1 MIKRRSESRP
11 KERTYAVIG
20 TPRPKVDAYA
30 KVTGRALYA
39 DDIMLPRMLYGRIL
53 RSPHAHARIL
63 SIDTHRALALPG
75 VVAILTGEDLPQKFG
90 ILPSSQDEYALA
102 IDKVRYV
109 GDPVVAVA
117 ALDPDIL
124 DQALKLI
131 EVEYE
136 VLPALM
142 SIDEAL
148 AHPDVKIND
157 EARIGNIHKA
167 VSYEFG
173 DMEEG
178 FAGADYI
185 REDWFYYEGNN
196 HAPIEAHACV
206 AQWEPNPT
214 DPVGGKLTLW
224 SSTQTPHYV
233 HREVSKVLK
242 IAQSHV
248 RVIAPNVGG
257 GFGGKS
263 DAFSHEI
270 CACELARRTGR
281 PVKITCTREEV
292 FLLHRGRHPVKM
304 WIKTGVKQDGTLT
317 AMHFRSF
324 LDGGAY
330 GSYGIATTYY
340 TGALQ
345 TVTYHLPCYKF
356 EGMRLFTNKPPC
368 GPKRGHGTT
377 QPRYAVEVHLDKI
390 ASDLGIDPL
399 ALRLH
404 NLIEPYSY
412 TVNGLRITSCAL
424 KECLEEVTERAGW
437 QSWRSGEILR
447 FAQDDNR
454 VAQDDNRVAQD
465 DNRDTSAMGARNRP
479 LQTQAD
485 QPYIKRGL
493 GLAASAYI
501 CGAGKPIYWNDLPHS
516 SVQIRLDRGGGV
528 TVYCGSTDIGQGS
541 TSILAY
547 IVAEELGIEPE
558 EIHLETAD
566 TTLTPVDL
574 GSYSSRV
581 TFMAGNAA
589 IAAARKLK
597 AQLFEVVADYL
608 HVSSEQLDVANGMV
622 YHEDDEV
629 SRETL
634 RCAQGDNGGLA
645 VPCAQGDNGGLAVPF
660 VQAIQLAEARFGALV
675 AAGSYAPPEGIHGE
689 YKGAGVGPSPA
700 YSYST
705 CVAQVAVDEETGEV
719 HVEKLW
725 LAHDVGQS
733 INPLLVAGQVEGG
746 AYMGYGEAVM
756 EQQVFRKGRH
766 KLPSLLDYKLPTTLD
781 TPEIE
786 TILVEIPD
794 LEGPFGG
801 KEAGQGPLNP
811 VIPAIA
817 NAVYDAIGVR
827 IDETPITPDRVLKAL
842 KAMAGASAATT
853 IYEKTPGQRPQVS
866 PTVYPSSW
874 PTRLIRWQP
883 DEHMGKYF
891 EEGKGRV
898 DPVGAGVVGMGGGD
912 ACVALGMGG
921 ALESREQDA
930 GDASVQGSRT
940 PPNSAPAP
948 TRRRPSSLQNQK
960 GGVS

>member
-1 MIKRRSESRP
+1 MKKSEP
-11 KERTYAVIG
+11 KERSYKVIG
-20 TPRPKVDAYA
+20 QPLPKVDVYG

-39 DDIMLPRMLYGRIL
+39 DDISLPRMLHAGLL
-53 RSPHAHARIL
+53 RSPHPHARIL
-63 SIDTHRALALPG
+63 SIDTRKALELPG
-75 VVAILTGEDLPQKFG
+75 VLAVITGEDLPRKFG

-109 GDPVVAVA
+109 GDPVAAVA
-117 ALDPDIL
+117 ALDPEL
-124 DQALKLI
+124 LEEALKLI
-131 EVEYE
+131 QVEYE

-148 AHPDVKIND
+148 AHPEVKIND

-173 DMEEG
+173 DMEAG
-178 FAGADYI
+178 FAQADYI

-196 HAPIEAHACV
+196 HAPLEEHACV
-206 AQWEPNPT
+206 ASWEPQPG

-233 HREVSKVLK
+233 HRELSKVLDLPR
-242 IAQSHV
+242 SHV
-248 RVIAPNVGG
+248 RVIAPHVGG

-263 DAFSHEI
+263 DPFAHEI
-270 CACELARRTGR
+270 CAAELSRRTGR
-281 PVKITCTREEV
+281 PVKISCTREEV

-304 WIKTGVKQDGTLT
+304 WIKTGVTEDGRLT

-345 TVTYHLPCYKF
+345 TVTYQLPCYKF

-377 QPRYAVEVHLDKI
+377 QPRCAVEVHLDKL
-390 ASDLGIDPL
+390 ARELAIDPL
-399 ALRLH
+399 ELRKR
-404 NLIEPYSY
+404 NLIEPYTY

-424 KECLEEVTERAGW
+424 EECLDQVTKKAGW
-437 QSWRSGEILR
+437 DEFRAARLQAPTKAAQNGHSVSSLR
-447 FAQDDNR
+447 YG
-454 VAQDDNRVAQD
+454 
-465 DNRDTSAMGARNRP
+465 M
-479 LQTQAD
+479 
-485 QPYIKRGL
+485 
-493 GLAASAYI
+493 GLAASSYI
-501 CGAGKPIYWNDLPHS
+501 CGAGRPIYWNDLPHS
-516 SVQIRLDRGGGV
+516 AVQIRLDRGGGV

-547 IVAEELGIEPE
+547 IAAEELGILPGR
-558 EIHLETAD
+558 IHVETAD

-589 IAAARKLK
+589 LSAARKLR
-597 AQLFEVVADYL
+597 
-608 HVSSEQLDVANGMV
+608 EQLVEAAAVHLQVPAERIVLEN
-622 YHEDDEV
+622 
-629 SRETL
+629 ETL
-634 RCAQGDNGGLA
+634 YDEADPGVSLT
-645 VPCAQGDNGGLAVPF
+645 F
-660 VQAIQLAEARFGALV
+660 TQAIEQAEARFGALV
-675 AAGSYAPPEGIHGE
+675 AAGSYAPPEGIHGD

-705 CVAQVAVDEETGEV
+705 CVARVAVDIETGELL
-719 HVEKLW
+719 VEKLW
-725 LAHDVGQS
+725 LAHDIGQA

-756 EQQVFRKGRH
+756 EQQIFRKGRH
-766 KLPSLLDYKLPTTLD
+766 KIPSLLDYKLATTLD
-781 TPEIE
+781 TPELE
-786 TILVEIPD
+786 TILVSHPD

-811 VIPAIA
+811 VIPAIV

-827 IDETPITPDRVLKAL
+827 IDSTPITSDKILRAL
-842 KAMAGASAATT
+842 KYKEQGKGETIEVAPTNFAGA
-853 IYEKTPGQRPQVS
+853 
-866 PTVYPSSW
+866 W
-874 PTRLIRWQP
+874 PTRLIKWQQP
-883 DEHMGKYF
+883 AQAEKVSQNGSASL
-891 EEGKGRV
+891 
-898 DPVGAGVVGMGGGD
+898 P
-912 ACVALGMGG
+912 G
-921 ALESREQDA
+921 ALKE
-930 GDASVQGSRT
+930 
-940 PPNSAPAP
+940 
-948 TRRRPSSLQNQK
+948 
-960 GGVS
+960 GVY

>member
-1 MIKRRSESRP
+1 MSKRARRNVGTPLAGVRDGNTPAILDGSATTTQERSSSDIQ
-11 KERTYAVIG
+11 IG
-20 TPRPKVDAYA
+20 GEYKIVGKPRPKVDAYA
-30 KVTGRALYA
+30 KVSGRALYA
-39 DDIMLPRMLYGRIL
+39 DDIMLPRMVYGRLL
-53 RSPHAHARIL
+53 RSPHPHARIL
-63 SIDTHRALALPG
+63 SIDVRRALELPG
-75 VVAILTGEDLPQKFG
+75 VLAIITGEDLPRKYG

-109 GDPVVAVA
+109 GDPVAAVA

-124 DQALKLI
+124 DEALKLI
-131 EVEYE
+131 EVDYE

-148 AHPDVKIND
+148 AHPEVKIND

-173 DMEEG
+173 DIEAG
-178 FAGADYI
+178 FAEADYV
-185 REDWFYYEGNN
+185 REDWFFYEGNN
-196 HAPIEAHACV
+196 HAPIEEHACV
-206 AQWEPNPT
+206 ASWEPNPS

-233 HREVSKVLK
+233 HREVSKVLD
-242 IAQSHV
+242 IPLSHV
-248 RVIAPNVGG
+248 RVIAPDVGG

-263 DAFSHEI
+263 DPFSHEM
-270 CACELARRTGR
+270 CAAELSRRLGR

-292 FLLHRGRHPVKM
+292 FLIHRGRHPVKM
-304 WIKTGVKQDGTLT
+304 WIKTGVKRDGTLT

-345 TVTYHLPCYKF
+345 TVTYKLPCYKF

-390 ASDLGIDPL
+390 AHDLGIDPIEF
-399 ALRLH
+399 RRR
-404 NLIEPYSY
+404 NLIEPYTR
-412 TVNGLRITSCAL
+412 TVNGLRVTSCAL
-424 KECLEEVTERAGW
+424 GECLDAVEE
-437 QSWRSGEILR
+437 RSGWRENHNGK
-447 FAQDDNR
+447 QEG
-454 VAQDDNRVAQD
+454 
-465 DNRDTSAMGARNRP
+465 T
-479 LQTQAD
+479 
-485 QPYIKRGL
+485 IKHGL
-493 GLAASAYI
+493 GVAASSYI

-516 SVQIRLDRGGGV
+516 AVQIRLDRGGGV

-558 EIHLETAD
+558 HIHLETAD

-589 IAAARKLK
+589 IAAARKLRE
-597 AQLFEVVADYL
+597 QLFEVAAERLQRPVERLDAAGGNIYDDDDPGVAL
-608 HVSSEQLDVANGMV
+608 
-622 YHEDDEV
+622 
-629 SRETL
+629 
-634 RCAQGDNGGLA
+634 
-645 VPCAQGDNGGLAVPF
+645 PF
-660 VQAIQLAEARFGALV
+660 VKAVQLAEARYGALV
-675 AAGSYAPPEGIHGE
+675 AAGSYAPPEGIGGD

-700 YSYST
+700 YSYSA
-705 CVAQVAVDEETGEV
+705 CVAQVAVDIETGEV
-719 HVEKLW
+719 NVEKLW
-725 LAHDVGQS
+725 MAHDVGQS

-746 AYMGYGEAVM
+746 AYMGFGEAMM

-766 KLPSLLDYKLPTTLD
+766 KIPSLLDYKLPTTLD

-786 TILVEIPD
+786 TILIEIPD
-794 LEGPFGG
+794 REGPFGG

-817 NAVYDAIGVR
+817 NAIYDAAGVR
-827 IDETPITPDRVLKAL
+827 IDETPITPDKVLRYLRAESGQ
-842 KAMAGASAATT
+842 ARATT
-853 IYEKTPGQRPQVS
+853 RPQVTPVEAPS
-866 PTVYPSSW
+866 PW
-874 PTRLIRWQP
+874 PTRLIKWQP
-883 DEHMGKYF
+883 DT
-891 EEGKGRV
+891 EE
-898 DPVGAGVVGMGGGD
+898 
-912 ACVALGMGG
+912 
-921 ALESREQDA
+921 
-930 GDASVQGSRT
+930 
-940 PPNSAPAP
+940 
-948 TRRRPSSLQNQK
+948 
-960 GGVS
+960 VS

>member
-1 MIKRRSESRP
+1 MNEQHPSSKQQERP
-11 KERTYAVIG
+11 AYKVIG

-39 DDIMLPRMLYGRIL
+39 DDMMLPRMVYGRLL

-63 SIDTHRALALPG
+63 SIDTCRALELAG
-75 VVAILTGEDLPQKFG
+75 VLAVITGEDLPQKYG

-109 GDPVVAVA
+109 GDPVAAVA

-124 DQALKLI
+124 DEALKLI
-131 EVEYE
+131 HVEYE

-148 AHPDVKIND
+148 AHPEIKIND
-157 EARIGNIHKA
+157 EARIGNIHKT

-173 DMEEG
+173 EVDAG
-178 FAGADYI
+178 FAAADYV

-206 AQWEPNPT
+206 ASWEPNPS

-233 HREVSKVLK
+233 HREVSKVIGLP
-242 IAQSHV
+242 QSHV
-248 RVIAPNVGG
+248 RVIASNVGG

-263 DAFSHEI
+263 DPFSHEI
-270 CACELARRTGR
+270 CAGELSRRIGR

-292 FLLHRGRHPVKM
+292 FLIHRGRHPVKM
-304 WIKTGVKQDGTLT
+304 WIKTGVKRDGTLT

-345 TVTYHLPCYKF
+345 TVTYKLPCYKF

-390 ASDLGIDPL
+390 AHDLGLDPVEF
-399 ALRLH
+399 RRC
-404 NLIEPYSY
+404 NLIEPYTR

-424 KECLEEVTERAGW
+424 DECLDKVVE
-437 QSWRSGEILR
+437 RSGWNG
-447 FAQDDNR
+447 FHAKP
-454 VAQDDNRVAQD
+454 AA
-465 DNRDTSAMGARNRP
+465 DTATQQSDTASSNEHMRESGKVDEKDTPFSA
-479 LQTQAD
+479 
-485 QPYIKRGL
+485 IKRGM
-493 GLAASAYI
+493 GIAASSYI
-501 CGAGKPIYWNDLPHS
+501 CGAGKPIYWNELPHS
-516 SVQIRLDRGGGV
+516 AVQIRLDRGGGV
-528 TVYCGSTDIGQGS
+528 TVYCGATDIGQGS
-541 TSILAY
+541 TSVLAY
-547 IVAEELGIEPE
+547 IVAEELGIQPGD
-558 EIHLETAD
+558 IHLETAD

-597 AQLFEVVADYL
+597 AQLFELASEQL
-608 HVSSEQLDVANGMV
+608 HVSEERLHAAEGVIYD
-622 YHEDDEV
+622 EDDPGV
-629 SRETL
+629 AL
-634 RCAQGDNGGLA
+634 
-645 VPCAQGDNGGLAVPF
+645 PF
-660 VQAIQLAEARFGALV
+660 VQVVQLAEARYGALV
-675 AAGSYAPPEGIHGE
+675 ASGSYAPPEGIHGD

-700 YSYST
+700 YSYSA
-705 CVAQVAVDEETGEV
+705 CVAQVAVDVETGEV
-719 HVEKLW
+719 VVEKLW
-725 LAHDVGQS
+725 MAHDVGQS

-766 KLPSLLDYKLPTTLD
+766 KIPSLLDYKLPTTLD

-786 TILVEIPD
+786 TILIEIPD
-794 LEGPFGG
+794 REGPFGG

-827 IDETPITPDRVLKAL
+827 IDETPITPDKVLKAL
-842 KAMAGASAATT
+842 KA
-853 IYEKTPGQRPQVS
+853 EKPGKGTMQRPSIGPVEAPS
-866 PTVYPSSW
+866 PW
-874 PTRLIRWQP
+874 PTRLITWNPEATMQP
-883 DEHMGKYF
+883 QSPHSQGNGKTH
-891 EEGKGRV
+891 GKDATRLV
-898 DPVGAGVVGMGGGD
+898 PAKGA
-912 ACVALGMGG
+912 
-921 ALESREQDA
+921 ES
-930 GDASVQGSRT
+930 
-940 PPNSAPAP
+940 
-948 TRRRPSSLQNQK
+948 
-960 GGVS
+960 

>member
-1 MIKRRSESRP
+1 MSEHQRR
-11 KERTYAVIG
+11 KGGYKIIG
-20 TPRPKVDAYA
+20 TPRPKVDAFG

-39 DDIMLPRMLYGRIL
+39 DDVMLPRMVYGRLL
-53 RSPHAHARIL
+53 RSPHPHARIV
-63 SIDTHRALALPG
+63 SIDTRRALELPG
-75 VVAILTGEDLPQKFG
+75 VLAVLTGEDLPRKFG

-109 GDPVVAVA
+109 GDPVAAVA

-124 DQALKLI
+124 DEALRLI
-131 EVEYE
+131 QVEYE

-173 DMEEG
+173 DVEEG
-178 FAGADYI
+178 FAGADYV

-196 HAPIEAHACV
+196 HAPIEEHACV
-206 AQWEPNPT
+206 ANWEPNPG

-233 HREVSKVLK
+233 HREISKVLDLP
-242 IAQSHV
+242 QSHV

-263 DAFSHEI
+263 DPFSHEI
-270 CACELARRTGR
+270 CACELSRRIGR

-292 FLLHRGRHPVKM
+292 FLTHRGRHPVKM
-304 WIKTGVKQDGTLT
+304 WIKTGVKRDGTLT

-330 GSYGIATTYY
+330 GSYGIASTYY

-345 TVTYHLPCYKF
+345 TVTYKLPRYKF

-390 ASDLGIDPL
+390 AHDLGIDPL
-399 ALRLH
+399 ELRLH
-404 NLIEPYSY
+404 NLVEPNTR

-424 KECLEEVTERAGW
+424 GECLEAVAERSGW
-437 QSWRSGEILR
+437 QQSRTASLNGASNGAGEVKQEKQE
-447 FAQDDNR
+447 AH
-454 VAQDDNRVAQD
+454 
-465 DNRDTSAMGARNRP
+465 
-479 LQTQAD
+479 
-485 QPYIKRGL
+485 IKRGI
-493 GLAASAYI
+493 GIAASSYI

-516 SVQIRLDRGGGV
+516 AVQVRLDRGGGV

-541 TSILAY
+541 TSVLAY
-547 IVAEELGIEPE
+547 IVAEELGIQPE
-558 EIHLETAD
+558 HIHVETAD

-589 IAAARKLK
+589 INAARKLRLQLLEVASEHLK
-597 AQLFEVVADYL
+597 IPLERLDAADGVIYDERDPGVSLLFAQAV
-608 HVSSEQLDVANGMV
+608 QL
-622 YHEDDEV
+622 
-629 SRETL
+629 T
-634 RCAQGDNGGLA
+634 
-645 VPCAQGDNGGLAVPF
+645 
-660 VQAIQLAEARFGALV
+660 EARYGALV
-675 AAGSYAPPEGIHGE
+675 SAGSYAPPDGIHGD

-700 YSYST
+700 YSYSA
-705 CVAQVAVDEETGEV
+705 CAAQVAVDMETGEV
-719 HVEKLW
+719 VVEKLW

-746 AYMGYGEAVM
+746 AYMGFGEAVM

-786 TILVEIPD
+786 TILIEIPD
-794 LEGPFGG
+794 AEGPYGG

-817 NAVYDAIGVR
+817 NAVFQAAGIR
-827 IDETPITPDRVLKAL
+827 IDETPITADKVLKLL
-842 KAMAGASAATT
+842 KVESGQSRAAS
-853 IYEKTPGQRPQVS
+853 RPQVAPTEAPS
-866 PTVYPSSW
+866 PW
-874 PTRLIRWQP
+874 PTRLIKWQP
-883 DEHMGKYF
+883 EFCAK
-891 EEGKGRV
+891 
-898 DPVGAGVVGMGGGD
+898 
-912 ACVALGMGG
+912 
-921 ALESREQDA
+921 
-930 GDASVQGSRT
+930 
-940 PPNSAPAP
+940 
-948 TRRRPSSLQNQK
+948 
-960 GGVS
+960 

>member
-1 MIKRRSESRP
+1 MSKQHMLNKPETPASQPAYR
-11 KERTYAVIG
+11 VIG

-39 DDIMLPRMLYGRIL
+39 DDIMLPRMVYGRLL
-53 RSPHAHARIL
+53 RSPHPHARIL
-63 SIDTHRALALPG
+63 SIDASRALALPG
-75 VVAILTGEDLPQKFG
+75 VLAVITGEDLPRKYG

-102 IDKVRYV
+102 IEKVRYV
-109 GDPVVAVA
+109 GDPVAAVA

-124 DQALKLI
+124 DEALKLI
-131 EVEYE
+131 HVEYE

-148 AHPDVKIND
+148 AHPENKIND

-173 DMEEG
+173 EVEAG
-178 FAGADYI
+178 FAAADYV

-196 HAPIEAHACV
+196 HAPMEEHACV
-206 AQWEPNPT
+206 ASWEPNPA
-214 DPVGGKLTLW
+214 DPVGGRLTLW

-233 HREVSKVLK
+233 HRELSKVLNLPR
-242 IAQSHV
+242 SHV

-263 DAFSHEI
+263 DPFSHEI
-270 CACELARRTGR
+270 CACELSRRIAR

-292 FLLHRGRHPVKM
+292 FLNHRGRHPVKM
-304 WIKTGVKQDGTLT
+304 WIKTGVKRDGTLT

-345 TVTYHLPCYKF
+345 TVTYKLPAYKF

-390 ASDLGIDPL
+390 ARDLGIDPVE
-399 ALRLH
+399 LRRR
-404 NLIEPYSY
+404 NLIEPYTR
-412 TVNGLRITSCAL
+412 TVNGLRVTSCAL
-424 KECLEEVTERAGW
+424 GECLDAVVE
-437 QSWRSGEILR
+437 RSGWYD
-447 FAQDDNR
+447 FH
-454 VAQDDNRVAQD
+454 
-465 DNRDTSAMGARNRP
+465 
-479 LQTQAD
+479 
-485 QPYIKRGL
+485 RGKS
-493 GLAASAYI
+493 GLNGNAASEKTEHPAIRRGIGIAASSYI

-516 SVQIRLDRGGGV
+516 AVQIRLDRGGGV
-528 TVYCGSTDIGQGS
+528 TVYCGATDIGQGS
-541 TSILAY
+541 TSVLAY
-547 IVAEELGIEPE
+547 VVAEELGIEPE
-558 EIHLETAD
+558 DIHLETAD

-589 IAAARKLK
+589 IGAARRLK
-597 AQLFEVVADYL
+597 EQLFAVAAEHLRVPVERLQAGGGVIY
-608 HVSSEQLDVANGMV
+608 
-622 YHEDDEV
+622 DE
-629 SRETL
+629 SDPGTTL
-634 RCAQGDNGGLA
+634 
-645 VPCAQGDNGGLAVPF
+645 PF
-660 VQAIQLAEARFGALV
+660 VLAIELSEARFGALV
-675 AAGSYAPPEGIHGE
+675 SSGSYAPPEGISGN
-689 YKGAGVGPSPA
+689 YKGSGVGPSPA

-705 CVAQVAVDEETGEV
+705 CVAQVAVDVETGEV
-719 HVEKLW
+719 NVEKLW

-766 KLPSLLDYKLPTTLD
+766 KIPSLLDYKLPTTLD

-786 TILVEIPD
+786 TILIEIPD
-794 LEGPFGG
+794 REGPFGG

-817 NAVYDAIGVR
+817 NAVYDATGAR
-827 IDETPITPDRVLKAL
+827 IDEVPITPDKVLKAL
-842 KAMAGASAATT
+842 KAASTATGAA
-853 IYEKTPGQRPQVS
+853 RPQVAPIQAPS
-866 PTVYPSSW
+866 PW
-874 PTRLIRWQP
+874 PTRLVKWQP
-883 DEHMGKYF
+883 EALDGAQDMSDEHMQN
-891 EEGKGRV
+891 
-898 DPVGAGVVGMGGGD
+898 A
-912 ACVALGMGG
+912 
-921 ALESREQDA
+921 
-930 GDASVQGSRT
+930 DAS
-940 PPNSAPAP
+940 
-948 TRRRPSSLQNQK
+948 SSIVMK
-960 GGVS
+960 GGQS

>member
-1 MIKRRSESRP
+1 MTTQQNGRKQARP
-11 KERTYAVIG
+11 YHVIG
-20 TPRPKVDAYA
+20 TPRPKVDAYG

-39 DDIMLPRMLYGRIL
+39 DDIMLPRMLYGRLL
-53 RSPHAHARIL
+53 RSPHAHAHII
-63 SIDTHRALALPG
+63 SIDTRRALNLPG
-75 VVAILTGEDLPQKFG
+75 VVAVITGEDLPQKFG

-102 IDKVRYV
+102 VEKVRYV
-109 GDPVVAVA
+109 GDPLAAVA
-117 ALDPDIL
+117 ALDPDTL
-124 DQALKLI
+124 DEARKLI

-136 VLPALM
+136 VIPALM

-148 AHPDVKIND
+148 AHPEVKIND

-167 VSYEFG
+167 VNYEFG
-173 DMEEG
+173 DVEAG
-178 FAGADYI
+178 FATADYI

-206 AQWEPNPT
+206 AQWEPNPS

-242 IAQSHV
+242 LPQSHI

-263 DAFSHEI
+263 DPFSHEI
-270 CACELARRTGR
+270 CASELARRTGR

-292 FLLHRGRHPVKM
+292 FLIHRGRHPVKM

-345 TVTYHLPCYKF
+345 TVTYKLPCYKF

-377 QPRYAVEVHLDKI
+377 QPRYAVEAHLDKP
-390 ASDLGIDPL
+390 AHDLGIDP
-399 ALRLH
+399 AQLRRR
-404 NLIEPYSY
+404 NLVDPYTY

-424 KECLEEVTERAGW
+424 GECLDQVVE
-437 QSWRSGEILR
+437 RSG
-447 FAQDDNR
+447 FHTNK
-454 VAQDDNRVAQD
+454 VAAAANPQSSNGSVQY
-465 DNRDTSAMGARNRP
+465 
-479 LQTQAD
+479 
-485 QPYIKRGL
+485 QPAIKRGM
-493 GLAASAYI
+493 GIAASAYI

-516 SVQIRLDRGGGV
+516 AVQIRLDRGGGV
-528 TVYCGSTDIGQGS
+528 TVYCGATDIGQGS

-547 IVAEELGIEPE
+547 IVAEELGIQPE
-558 EIHLETAD
+558 RIHLETAD

-589 IAAARKLK
+589 IAAARKSK
-597 AQLFEVVADYL
+597 EQLFEVASERL
-608 HVSSEQLDVANGMV
+608 HVPSEHLRAANETIYDEHEPGVALPFE
-622 YHEDDEV
+622 H
-629 SRETL
+629 
-634 RCAQGDNGGLA
+634 A
-645 VPCAQGDNGGLAVPF
+645 VQF
-660 VQAIQLAEARFGALV
+660 AEARFGALV
-675 AAGSYAPPEGIHGE
+675 AAGSYAPPEGIHGD

-700 YSYST
+700 YSYSA
-705 CVAQVAVDEETGEV
+705 CVAQVAVDVETGELV
-719 HVEKLW
+719 VEKLW

-756 EQQVFRKGRH
+756 EQQIFRKGLH
-766 KLPSLLDYKLPTTLD
+766 KIPSLLDYKLATTLD

-794 LEGPFGG
+794 REGPFGA

-817 NAVYDAIGVR
+817 NAIYDAVGVR
-827 IDETPITPDRVLKAL
+827 IDETPVTPDKVLRAL
-842 KAMAGASAATT
+842 KAAK
-853 IYEKTPGQRPQVS
+853 EKGPMRGVS
-866 PTVYPSSW
+866 VT
-874 PTRLIRWQP
+874 PTRAPSPWPGRLI
-883 DEHMGKYF
+883 K
-891 EEGKGRV
+891 
-898 DPVGAGVVGMGGGD
+898 
-912 ACVALGMGG
+912 
-921 ALESREQDA
+921 
-930 GDASVQGSRT
+930 
-940 PPNSAPAP
+940 
-948 TRRRPSSLQNQK
+948 
-960 GGVS
+960 

>member
-1 MIKRRSESRP
+1 MSNITDTSKLQPLNGGASEHVGTPLVGARRDGEATTQKRG
-11 KERTYAVIG
+11 KGGYKVIG
-20 TPRPKVDAYA
+20 TPRPKVDAFG

-39 DDIMLPRMLYGRIL
+39 DDVMLPRMVYGKLL
-53 RSPHAHARIL
+53 RSPHPHARIV
-63 SIDTHRALALPG
+63 SIDTSRALELPG
-75 VVAILTGEDLPQKFG
+75 VLAVLTGEDLPRKFG

-102 IDKVRYV
+102 LDKVRYV
-109 GDPVVAVA
+109 GDPVAAVA

-124 DQALKLI
+124 DEALKLI
-131 EVEYE
+131 QVEYE

-148 AHPDVKIND
+148 AHPEVKIND

-173 DMEEG
+173 DVDQG
-178 FAGADYI
+178 FAEADYV
-185 REDWFYYEGNN
+185 REDWFFYEGNN
-196 HAPIEAHACV
+196 HAPIEEHACV
-206 AQWEPNPT
+206 ANWEPNPS

-233 HREVSKVLK
+233 HREVSKVLDLP
-242 IAQSHV
+242 QSHV

-263 DAFSHEI
+263 DPFSHEI
-270 CACELARRTGR
+270 CACELSHRTGR

-292 FLLHRGRHPVKM
+292 FLTHRGRHPVKM
-304 WIKTGVKQDGTLT
+304 WIKTGVRRDGTLT

-345 TVTYHLPCYKF
+345 TVTYKLPRYKF

-377 QPRYAVEVHLDKI
+377 QPRYAMEVHLDKI
-390 ASDLGIDPL
+390 ARDLGIDPL
-399 ALRLH
+399 ELRLR
-404 NLIEPYSY
+404 NLIEPHTR

-424 KECLEEVTERAGW
+424 GECLEAVAE
-437 QSWRSGEILR
+437 RSGWRE
-447 FAQDDNR
+447 
-454 VAQDDNRVAQD
+454 
-465 DNRDTSAMGARNRP
+465 SH
-479 LQTQAD
+479 
-485 QPYIKRGL
+485 
-493 GLAASAYI
+493 AASLNGHSSLNGTGQRGQAEQEPHIKCGIGIAASSYI

-516 SVQIRLDRGGGV
+516 AVQVRLDRGGGV

-541 TSILAY
+541 TSVLAY
-547 IVAEELGIEPE
+547 IVAEELGIQPE
-558 EIHLETAD
+558 HIHVETAD
-566 TTLTPVDL
+566 TALTPVDL

-589 IAAARKLK
+589 IRAASKLRM
-597 AQLFEVVADYL
+597 QLLEVAA
-608 HVSSEQLDVANGMV
+608 EQLKVPLERLEAADGMI
-622 YHEDDEV
+622 YDEDDPGV
-629 SRETL
+629 SLTF
-634 RCAQGDNGGLA
+634 AQA
-645 VPCAQGDNGGLAVPF
+645 V
-660 VQAIQLAEARFGALV
+660 QLTEAKYGALV
-675 AAGSYAPPEGIHGE
+675 AAGSYAPPEGIHGD

-700 YSYST
+700 YSYSA
-705 CVAQVAVDEETGEV
+705 CAAQVAVDMETGEV
-719 HVEKLW
+719 IVEKLW

-746 AYMGYGEAVM
+746 AYMGYGEAIM

-766 KLPSLLDYKLPTTLD
+766 KVPSLLDYKLPTTLD

-794 LEGPFGG
+794 AEGPFGG

-817 NAVYDAIGVR
+817 NAVYSAAGIR
-827 IDETPITPDRVLKAL
+827 IDETPITPDKVLKLL
-842 KAMAGASAATT
+842 KAESGQSRAAS
-853 IYEKTPGQRPQVS
+853 RPQVAPTEAPS
-866 PTVYPSSW
+866 PW

-883 DEHMGKYF
+883 
-891 EEGKGRV
+891 EE
-898 DPVGAGVVGMGGGD
+898 M
-912 ACVALGMGG
+912 
-921 ALESREQDA
+921 QDIME
-930 GDASVQGSRT
+930 V
-940 PPNSAPAP
+940 
-948 TRRRPSSLQNQK
+948 RP
-960 GGVS
+960 

>member
-1 MIKRRSESRP
+1 MIKSARNGKKSRLTNVEMP
-11 KERTYAVIG
+11 GRNPLRPYSVIG
-20 TPRPKVDAYA
+20 TPLPKVDAYG

-39 DDIMLPRMLYGRIL
+39 DDIMLPRMLYGRLI
-53 RSPHAHARIL
+53 RSPHPHARIR
-63 SIDTHRALALPG
+63 SISTRRAYELPG
-75 VVAILTGEDLPQKFG
+75 VMAILTGEDLPQKFG

-117 ALDPDIL
+117 ALDPETL
-124 DQALKLI
+124 DEACRLI
-131 EVEYE
+131 NVEYE

-148 AHPDVKIND
+148 AHPEVKIND

-167 VSYEFG
+167 VAYEFG
-173 DMEEG
+173 DMEAG
-178 FAGADYI
+178 FAAADYV

-196 HAPIEAHACV
+196 HAPIEEHACV
-206 AQWEPNPT
+206 ANWEPNPS

-233 HREVSKVLK
+233 HRELSKVLNLP
-242 IAQSHV
+242 QSHV
-248 RVIAPNVGG
+248 RVIAPHVGG

-263 DAFSHEI
+263 DPFSHEI
-270 CACELARRTGR
+270 CAAELSRRAGR

-292 FLLHRGRHPVKM
+292 FLTHRGRHPVKM
-304 WIKTGVKQDGTLT
+304 WIKTGVKRDGTLT

-345 TVTYHLPCYKF
+345 TVTYTLPCYKF

-377 QPRYAVEVHLDKI
+377 QPRFAIEVHLDKI
-390 ASDLGIDPL
+390 AYDLNIDPFE
-399 ALRLH
+399 LRKH
-404 NLIEPYSY
+404 NLIEPYSR

-424 KECLEEVTERAGW
+424 GECLEEVVE
-437 QSWRSGEILR
+437 RSGWRE
-447 FAQDDNR
+447 FHSN
-454 VAQDDNRVAQD
+454 
-465 DNRDTSAMGARNRP
+465 SSARNPGPPARDV
-479 LQTQAD
+479 LEEREGR
-485 QPYIKRGL
+485 KRGL
-493 GLAASAYI
+493 GLAASSYI

-516 SVQIRLDRGGGV
+516 AVQIRLDRGGGV
-528 TVYCGSTDIGQGS
+528 TVYCGATDIGQGS
-541 TSILAY
+541 TSVLAY
-547 IVAEELGIEPE
+547 IVAEELGIAPGH
-558 EIHLETAD
+558 IHLETAD

-597 AQLFEVVADYL
+597 DLLFAVAEERLQVPVERLCAGGGIIYD
-608 HVSSEQLDVANGMV
+608 
-622 YHEDDEV
+622 EDDPGV
-629 SRETL
+629 ALPFGT
-634 RCAQGDNGGLA
+634 A
-645 VPCAQGDNGGLAVPF
+645 VQM
-660 VQAIQLAEARFGALV
+660 AEGRFGALV
-675 AAGSYAPPEGIHGE
+675 ASGSYAPPEGIHGD

-700 YSYST
+700 YSYSS
-705 CVAQVAVDEETGEV
+705 CVAQVAVDVETGEV
-719 HVEKLW
+719 IVEKLW
-725 LAHDVGQS
+725 MAHDVGQS

-766 KLPSLLDYKLPTTLD
+766 KIPSLLDYKLATTLD

-786 TILVEIPD
+786 TILIEIPD
-794 LEGPFGG
+794 REGPFGG

-817 NAVYDAIGVR
+817 NAIYNAVGVR
-827 IDETPITPDRVLKAL
+827 IDETPITPDKVLRAIKA
-842 KAMAGASAATT
+842 KAGGTKPVRGIVVPPTEFSA
-853 IYEKTPGQRPQVS
+853 
-866 PTVYPSSW
+866 SW
-874 PTRLIRWQP
+874 PTRLIKWQP
-883 DEHMGKYF
+883 EEDEGQD
-891 EEGKGRV
+891 GTNGNKGV
-898 DPVGAGVVGMGGGD
+898 DGHETQASWRQPTGAQGGMD
-912 ACVALGMGG
+912 
-921 ALESREQDA
+921 
-930 GDASVQGSRT
+930 
-940 PPNSAPAP
+940 
-948 TRRRPSSLQNQK
+948 
-960 GGVS
+960 

>member
-1 MIKRRSESRP
+1 MNQQHEKRGSHKRP
-11 KERTYAVIG
+11 YAVIG
-20 TPRPKVDAYA
+20 TPRPKVDAYG

-39 DDIMLPRMLYGRIL
+39 DDIMLPRMLYGKLL
-53 RSPHAHARIL
+53 RSPHPHARIL
-63 SIDTHRALALPG
+63 SIDTRRALELPG
-75 VVAILTGEDLPQKFG
+75 VFAVLTGEDLPQKFG

-109 GDPVVAVA
+109 GDPVAAVA
-117 ALDPDIL
+117 AADPDIL
-124 DQALKLI
+124 DEALRLI
-131 EVEYE
+131 AVDYE

-148 AHPDVKIND
+148 AHPETKIND

-173 DMEEG
+173 DMEAG
-178 FAGADYI
+178 FAEADYV

-196 HAPIEAHACV
+196 HAPMEEHACV
-206 AQWEPNPT
+206 AQWEPNPS

-233 HREVSKVLK
+233 HRELSKVLK
-242 IAQSHV
+242 LPQSHV

-263 DAFSHEI
+263 DPFSHEI
-270 CACELARRTGR
+270 CASELSRRTGR

-304 WIKTGVKQDGTLT
+304 WVKTGVKSDGTLT

-345 TVTYHLPCYKF
+345 TVTYRLPCYKF

-390 ASDLGIDPL
+390 AHDLGIDP
-399 ALRLH
+399 AELRRR
-404 NLIEPYSY
+404 NLIEPYTY

-424 KECLEEVTERAGW
+424 GECIERVTERADWKEFHAAKGNG
-437 QSWRSGEILR
+437 RN
-447 FAQDDNR
+447 D
-454 VAQDDNRVAQD
+454 
-465 DNRDTSAMGARNRP
+465 SAGP
-479 LQTQAD
+479 S
-485 QPYIKRGL
+485 PVKKGL
-493 GLAASAYI
+493 GLAASSYI

-516 SVQIRLDRGGGV
+516 AVHIRLDRGGGV
-528 TVYCGSTDIGQGS
+528 TVYCGATDIGQGS

-547 IVAEELGIEPE
+547 VVAEELGIEPE
-558 EIHLETAD
+558 HIHIETSD

-597 AQLFEVVADYL
+597 EQLFEAIGEHLNVPV
-608 HVSSEQLDVANGMV
+608 EQLGAGGGFIFD
-622 YHEDDEV
+622 EDDPGR
-629 SRETL
+629 SMS
-634 RCAQGDNGGLA
+634 
-645 VPCAQGDNGGLAVPF
+645 F
-660 VQAIQLAEARFGALV
+660 VQAIQAAEARFGALV
-675 AAGSYAPPEGIHGE
+675 ASGSYAPPEGIHGD

-705 CVAQVAVDEETGEV
+705 CVAQVAVDVETGEV
-719 HVEKLW
+719 VVEKLW
-725 LAHDVGQS
+725 LAHDVGKS

-756 EQQVFRKGRH
+756 EQQIFRKGRH
-766 KLPSLLDYKLPTTLD
+766 KIPSLLDYKLPSTVD

-786 TILVEIPD
+786 SILVEIPD

-817 NAVYDAIGVR
+817 NAVFDAVGVR
-827 IDETPITPDRVLKAL
+827 IDEVPITADKVLKAL
-842 KAMAGASAATT
+842 KANV
-853 IYEKTPGQRPQVS
+853 PGKVAVVRPQVAPVEVPS
-866 PTVYPSSW
+866 PW
-874 PTRLIRWQP
+874 PTRLIKWQP
-883 DEHMGKYF
+883 KDEMAADGENGHISNGYRKYIPSP
-891 EEGKGRV
+891 ERVKEG
-898 DPVGAGVVGMGGGD
+898 
-912 ACVALGMGG
+912 
-921 ALESREQDA
+921 SH
-930 GDASVQGSRT
+930 
-940 PPNSAPAP
+940 
-948 TRRRPSSLQNQK
+948 
-960 GGVS
+960 

>member
-1 MIKRRSESRP
+1 MTITERAGAGIERDTSRSY
-11 KERTYAVIG
+11 KYIG
-20 TPRPKVDAYA
+20 APLPKVDAYA

-39 DDIMLPRMLYGRIL
+39 DDIMLPRMLYGRLL
-53 RSPHAHARIL
+53 RSPHPHARIIA
-63 SIDTHRALALPG
+63 IDTHRASALPG
-75 VVAILTGEDLPQKFG
+75 VLALITGEDLPQRFG

-109 GDPVVAVA
+109 GDPVAAIA

-124 DQALKLI
+124 DEALKLI
-131 EVEYE
+131 NVEYE
-136 VLPALM
+136 ILPSLM
-142 SIDEAL
+142 TIDEAL
-148 AHPDVKIND
+148 EHPEVKIND

-173 DMEEG
+173 DVEGG
-178 FAGADYI
+178 FAEADYV
-185 REDWFYYEGNN
+185 REDWFFYEGNN

-206 AQWEPNPT
+206 ASWEPNPN
-214 DPVGGKLTLW
+214 DPVGGKITLW

-233 HREVSKVLK
+233 HRELSKVMGLP
-242 IAQSHV
+242 QSHV
-248 RVIAPNVGG
+248 RVIAPHVGG

-263 DAFSHEI
+263 DPFSHEI
-270 CACELARRTGR
+270 CAAELSRRTGR

-292 FLLHRGRHPVKM
+292 FLIHRGRHPVKM
-304 WIKTGVKQDGTLT
+304 WIKTGVKKDGTLT

-345 TVTYHLPCYKF
+345 TVTYTLPCYKF

-390 ASDLGIDPL
+390 AHDLAIDPL
-399 ALRLH
+399 ELRRR
-404 NLIEPYSY
+404 NLIEPYTR

-424 KECLEEVTERAGW
+424 GECLEAVAE
-437 QSWRSGEILR
+437 RSGWNENHVHATVGADLSR
-447 FAQDDNR
+447 LSSLHQDELKTQTA
-454 VAQDDNRVAQD
+454 V
-465 DNRDTSAMGARNRP
+465 GADLSRP
-479 LQTQAD
+479 SPIYRPSGHANV
-485 QPYIKRGL
+485 PESSIKRGL
-493 GLAASAYI
+493 GMAASSYI

-516 SVQIRLDRGGGV
+516 AVQIRLDRGGGI

-547 IVAEELGIEPE
+547 IVAEELGVPPE
-558 EIHLETAD
+558 HIHLETAD

-589 IAAARKLK
+589 IAAAQKLK
-597 AQLFEVVADYL
+597 GQLFELA
-608 HVSSEQLDVANGMV
+608 SEQLRVPVENLEAADCLIYDVNDPGVA
-622 YHEDDEV
+622 
-629 SRETL
+629 L
-634 RCAQGDNGGLA
+634 
-645 VPCAQGDNGGLAVPF
+645 PF
-660 VQAIQLAEARFGALV
+660 VKVVQLTEARYGALV
-675 AAGSYAPPEGIHGE
+675 AAGSYAPPEDIHGD

-700 YSYST
+700 YSYSA
-705 CVAQVAVDEETGEV
+705 CVAQVAVDIETGEV
-719 HVEKLW
+719 VVEKLW

-746 AYMGYGEAVM
+746 AYMGYGEAMM

-766 KLPSLLDYKLPTTLD
+766 KIPSLLDYKLPTTLD

-786 TILVEIPD
+786 TILIEIPD
-794 LEGPFGG
+794 REGPYGG

-817 NAVYDAIGVR
+817 NAVFDAVGVR
-827 IDETPITPDRVLKAL
+827 IDETPITSDKVLKAL
-842 KAMAGASAATT
+842 RAELPGAR
-853 IYEKTPGQRPQVS
+853 PGQRPRVEPAEAPS
-866 PTVYPSSW
+866 PW
-874 PTRLIRWQP
+874 PTRLITWQP
-883 DEHMGKYF
+883 ATVPLITKD
-891 EEGKGRV
+891 
-898 DPVGAGVVGMGGGD
+898 GV
-912 ACVALGMGG
+912 
-921 ALESREQDA
+921 
-930 GDASVQGSRT
+930 
-940 PPNSAPAP
+940 
-948 TRRRPSSLQNQK
+948 
-960 GGVS
+960 